1 MLSIKHLSKSY
12 VRGKPVLNDIT
23 LDIAARGITAIIGP
37 SGTGKS
43 TLIRCVNRL
52 VDPTAGEILF
62 RGVDLARLS
71 GTPLRQARRRI
82 GMVFQEYNL
91 VERLS
96 VMENVLCGRLGYVPV
111 WRAWLRRF
119 EDADIARAFALL
131 ETVGLADFATRRADQ
146 LSGGQRQRVGIAR
159 ALSVGPE
166 LLVADEPVSALDVSI
181 QAQIV
186 NLLDELKQRLN
197 LAMLFISHDIAVM
210 DHLSDRIAIVY
221 LGRIMEIGPTRALI
235 DTPRHPYTEAL
246 LSAVPEPGVK
256 RRERIVLAGDVPNPA
271 DPPSGCVFRTRC
283 RHALPAC
290 AAEPPPLRPVGP
302 GHHTAC
308 IRDDLFPSHAAPPAR
323 ATDRKIPVS
332 AGG

>member
-1 MLSIKHLSKSY
+1 MSETARRSNGSAESALVIRHLRKEY
-12 VRGKPVLNDIT
+12 TRGTPVLGDIS
-23 LDIAARGITAIIGP
+23 LAIAGAGITAIIGP

-71 GTPLRQARRRI
+71 GKPLREARRRI

-159 ALSVGPE
+159 AVMQEPE
-166 LLVADEPVSALDVSI
+166 LVLADEPTSSLDPRTSVEVMELLQRIAVERSI
-181 QAQIV
+181 PVIV
-186 NLLDELKQRLN
+186 NIHN
-197 LAMLFISHDIAVM
+197 VALA
-210 DHLSDRIAIVY
+210 
-221 LGRIMEIGPTRALI
+221 
-235 DTPRHPYTEAL
+235 
-246 LSAVPEPGVK
+246 
-256 RRERIVLAGDVPNPA
+256 RRFATRIVGMSKGAVVFDGPPDALKDEELGD
-271 DPPSGCVFRTRC
+271 
-283 RHALPAC
+283 
-290 AAEPPPLRPVGP
+290 
-302 GHHTAC
+302 
-308 IRDDLFPSHAAPPAR
+308 IY
-323 ATDRKIPVS
+323 
-332 AGG
+332 GGEDWHE